1 MLLPREDQDFCVEN
15 RNLKYTRAY
24 EKF

>member
-1 MLLPREDQDFCVEN
+1 MLFPREDQDFSVEN